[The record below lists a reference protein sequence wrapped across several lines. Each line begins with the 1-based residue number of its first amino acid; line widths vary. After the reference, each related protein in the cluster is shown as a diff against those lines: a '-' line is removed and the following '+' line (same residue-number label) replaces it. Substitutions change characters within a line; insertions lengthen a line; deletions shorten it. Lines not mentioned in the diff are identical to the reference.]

1 MVILAECPKGI
12 AGTRFL
18 SRGRE
23 VADTVLK
30 FEKRYAQHM
39 EETPA
44 ILRKYQG
51 LYKKVRELTEAIS
64 VLN

>member
-12 AGTRFL
+12 AGTRFI

-23 VADTVLK
+23 EADTILK

-39 EETPA
+39 QDAPA
-44 ILRKYQG
+44 ILRRYEG
-51 LYKKVRELTEAIS
+51 LYEKISELM
-64 VLN
+64 